1 MMKKVCLFVVLL
13 FVAFISCKNSKKEV
27 FEESEDYFDTIR
39 KITIHA
45 IPEDLLSD
53 KSDSIRSFYKLFENH
68 EIWVDREN
76 REDLISQIEKT
87 KNEGLNPEEYNINK
101 IFRLELRM
109 DSLHIE
115 EKLAYDILL
124 TQTYEKLCN
133 HYYRGKL
140 NPDDVYDNWD
150 LFDKKL
156 SISKLLKETIET
168 KKIAASIKNLLP
180 THPVYLSLKEALV
193 EIDKLPAS
201 QFDSIDKNIKIMYN
215 DNLDV
220 VKKIKQ
226 RLTYWKDLN
235 QQDTLYTSKYDIKM
249 LEAVKKFQDRHG
261 LFADGVI
268 GIGTIKALNY
278 NKETRKA
285 QILANLERWRWFS
298 RNLGDQYILI
308 NLPDYELN
316 YVKDNDTIA
325 THKIVC
331 GKPQRMTPILSS
343 KLSNFVFNPTWT
355 VPPTIIKEDLTV
367 EATANRNY
375 FNRNRITI
383 YKGTNTI
390 ISPSE
395 WNPEKAESYRY
406 VQTPGYNNSLGVVK
420 FNFPN
425 HHSVYLH
432 DTNHRDYFE
441 YKYRAL
447 SSGCVRVEN
456 PVSLAK
462 KVLEGQD
469 NGRWKS
475 LEVIRNERAEKEA
488 KLKWDKNYKPKKLT
502 PEELEAKQK
511 MLAEEQ
517 DEIDKI
523 IADKET
529 YYIKVKQPIY
539 IHQLYWTSWCNK
551 KGLQFRDDIYN
562 LDKILSDKLSIRNQQ

>member
-1 MMKKVCLFVVLL
+1 M
-13 FVAFISCKNSKKEV
+13 ACKNSKKEV

-39 KITIHA
+39 KITVHA
-45 IPEDLLSD
+45 MPEDLLAD
-53 KSDSIRSFYKLFENH
+53 KSDSIRSFYRQFENH

-87 KNEGLNPEEYNINK
+87 KNEGLNPEDYNINK
-101 IFRLELRM
+101 IFQLELRK
-109 DSLHIE
+109 DSLQLE
-115 EKLAYDILL
+115 EQLAYDILL

-140 NPDDVYDNWD
+140 NPDEVYSNWD
-150 LFDKKL
+150 LFEKKL
-156 SISKLLKETIET
+156 SVAKLLKESIDT
-168 KKIAASIKNLLP
+168 KKIAPSIKGLLP
-180 THPVYLSLKEALV
+180 THPIYLSLKEALV
-193 EIDKLPAS
+193 EVDKLPNS
-201 QFDSIDKNIKIMYN
+201 NFDSIDKNLKIKFN

-226 RLTYWKDLN
+226 RLVYWKDLN
-235 QQDTLYTSKYDIKM
+235 QQDTLYTNKYDTKM
-249 LEAVKKFQDRHG
+249 LEAVKKFQARHG

-268 GIGTIKALNY
+268 GIGTIKALNC

-285 QILANLERWRWFS
+285 QIIANLERWRWFS
-298 RNLGDQYILI
+298 RNLGEQYILI
-308 NLPDYELN
+308 NLPDYKLDYIVN
-316 YVKDNDTIA
+316 KDTVA
-325 THKIVC
+325 KHKIVC
-331 GKPQRMTPILSS
+331 GRPQRMTPILSS

-355 VPPTIIKEDLTV
+355 VPPTIIKEDLLV
-367 EATANRNY
+367 EASANRNY
-375 FNRNRITI
+375 FSRNRITI

-390 ISPSE
+390 VSPYE

-406 VQTPGYNNSLGVVK
+406 VQTPGYDNSLGVVK

-432 DTNHRDYFE
+432 DTNHRDYFD

-447 SSGCVRVEN
+447 SSGCVRVQY
-456 PVSLAK
+456 PVVLAK
-462 KVLEGQD
+462 KILEDQD

-475 LEVIRNERAEKEA
+475 IETIRKERAEKEA
-488 KLKWDKNYKPKKLT
+488 KLKRNKNYKPAKLT

-511 MLAEEQ
+511 FLAEEK
-517 DEIDKI
+517 DEIDEI
-523 IADKET
+523 IAKKET

-539 IHQLYWTSWCNK
+539 IHQLYWTSWSDK

-562 LDKILSDKLSIRNQQ
+562 LDKVLYEKLRG

>member
-1 MMKKVCLFVVLL
+1 VLL
-13 FVAFISCKNSKKEV
+13 FVVFMACKNSKKEV

-39 KITIHA
+39 KITVHA
-45 IPEDLLSD
+45 MPEDLLAD
-53 KSDSIRSFYKLFENH
+53 KSDSIRSFYRQFENH

-87 KNEGLNPEEYNINK
+87 KNEGLNPEDYNINK
-101 IFRLELRM
+101 IFQLELRK
-109 DSLHIE
+109 DSLQLE
-115 EKLAYDILL
+115 EQLAYDILL

-140 NPDDVYDNWD
+140 NPDEVYSNWD
-150 LFDKKL
+150 LFEKKL
-156 SISKLLKETIET
+156 SVAKLLKESIDT
-168 KKIAASIKNLLP
+168 KKIAPSIKGLLP
-180 THPVYLSLKEALV
+180 THPIYLSLKEALV
-193 EIDKLPAS
+193 EVDKLPNS
-201 QFDSIDKNIKIMYN
+201 NFDSIDKNLKIKFN

-226 RLTYWKDLN
+226 RLVYWKDLN
-235 QQDTLYTSKYDIKM
+235 QQDTLYTNKYDTKM
-249 LEAVKKFQDRHG
+249 LEAVKKFQARHG

-268 GIGTIKALNY
+268 GIGTIKALNC

-285 QILANLERWRWFS
+285 QIIANLERWRWFS
-298 RNLGDQYILI
+298 RNLGEQYILI
-308 NLPDYELN
+308 NLPDYKLDYIVN
-316 YVKDNDTIA
+316 KDTVA
-325 THKIVC
+325 KHKIVC
-331 GKPQRMTPILSS
+331 GRPQRMTPILSS

-355 VPPTIIKEDLTV
+355 VPPTIIKEDLLV
-367 EATANRNY
+367 EASANRNY
-375 FNRNRITI
+375 FSRNRITI

-390 ISPSE
+390 VSPYE

-406 VQTPGYNNSLGVVK
+406 VQTPGYDNSLGVVK

-432 DTNHRDYFE
+432 DTNHRDYFD

-447 SSGCVRVEN
+447 SSGCVRVQY
-456 PVSLAK
+456 PVVLAK
-462 KVLEGQD
+462 KILEDQD

-475 LEVIRNERAEKEA
+475 IETIRKERAEKEA
-488 KLKWDKNYKPKKLT
+488 KLKRNKNYKPAKLT

-511 MLAEEQ
+511 FLAEEK
-517 DEIDKI
+517 DEIDEI
-523 IADKET
+523 IAKKET

-539 IHQLYWTSWCNK
+539 IHQLYWTSWSDK

-562 LDKILSDKLSIRNQQ
+562 LDKVLYEKLRG

>member
-1 MMKKVCLFVVLL
+1 MKKICLFVVLL
-13 FVAFISCKNSKKEV
+13 FVAFIYCKNSKKEV

-87 KNEGLNPEEYNINK
+87 KNEGLDPEEYNINK

-109 DSLHIE
+109 DSLQIE

-156 SISKLLKETIET
+156 SISKLLKEAIET

-180 THPVYLSLKEALV
+180 THPVYLSLKAALV
-193 EIDKLPAS
+193 EIDKLPDS
-201 QFDSIDKNIKIMYN
+201 QFDSIDKNIKIKYN

-235 QQDTLYTSKYDIKM
+235 QHDTLYTSKYDTKM

-308 NLPDYELN
+308 NLPDYELD

-375 FNRNRITI
+375 FSRNRITI

-475 LEVIRNERAEKEA
+475 LEVIRKERAEKEA
-488 KLKWDKNYKPKKLT
+488 KLKWYKNYKPKKLT

-517 DEIDKI
+517 DAIDKI

-539 IHQLYWTSWCNK
+539 IHQLYWTSWSNK

-562 LDKILSDKLSIRNQQ
+562 LDKILSDKLSLRNQQ

>member
-1 MMKKVCLFVVLL
+1 MVKKICIFVVLL
-13 FVAFISCKNSKKEV
+13 FVVFMACKNSKKDDFV
-27 FEESEDYFDTIR
+27 ESEDYFDTIR

-45 IPEDLLSD
+45 IPEDLLAD
-53 KSDSIRSFYKLFENH
+53 KSDSIRSYYKLFENH

-87 KNEGLNPEEYNINK
+87 KEEGLNPQDYNINK
-101 IFRLELRM
+101 IFQLELRT
-109 DSLHIE
+109 DSLQLE

-140 NPDDVYDNWD
+140 NPNEVYDNWD
-150 LFDKKL
+150 LFEKKL
-156 SISKLLKETIET
+156 SIANLLKEAIDT
-168 KKIAASIKNLLP
+168 KKIAPSIKSLLP
-180 THPVYLSLKEALV
+180 NHPVYLSLKKALIEV
-193 EIDKLPAS
+193 DKLPNS
-201 QFDSIDKNIKIMYN
+201 KFDSIDKNLKIKFN

-220 VKKIKQ
+220 IKEIKH
-226 RLTYWKDLN
+226 RLAYWKDLN
-235 QQDTLYTSKYDIKM
+235 QQDTLYTKKYDAKM
-249 LEAVKKFQDRHG
+249 LEAVKKFQARHG
-261 LFADGVI
+261 LLADGVI
-268 GIGTIKALNY
+268 GIGTIKALNC

-308 NLPDYELN
+308 NLPDYELDFIKN
-316 YVKDNDTIA
+316 KDTIA

-331 GKPQRMTPILSS
+331 GRPQRMTPILSS

-375 FNRNRITI
+375 FSRNRITI
-383 YKGTNTI
+383 YKGTNTVV
-390 ISPSE
+390 SPSE

-432 DTNHRDYFE
+432 DTNHRDYFA

-462 KVLEGQD
+462 KVLADQD

-475 LEVIRNERAEKEA
+475 IEVIKKERAEKEA
-488 KLKWDKNYKPKKLT
+488 KLKLNKNYKPKKFT
-502 PEELEAKQK
+502 TEELEAKQK

-517 DEIDKI
+517 DEIDEI
-523 IADKET
+523 IAKEET

-539 IHQLYWTSWCNK
+539 IHQLYWTSWSDK

-562 LDKILSDKLSIRNQQ
+562 LDKVLYEKLGL

>member
-1 MMKKVCLFVVLL
+1 M
-13 FVAFISCKNSKKEV
+13 SCKNSKKDV

-45 IPEDLLSD
+45 IPEDLLAD
-53 KSDSIRSFYKLFENH
+53 KSDSIRSFYSQFENH

-87 KNEGLNPEEYNINK
+87 KNEGLNPNDYNITK
-101 IFRLELRM
+101 IFQLELRT
-109 DSLHIE
+109 DSLQLE

-140 NPDDVYDNWD
+140 NPKEVYNNWD

-156 SISKLLKETIET
+156 SIAKLLKEAIET
-168 KKIAASIKNLLP
+168 RKIAVSIKKLLP
-180 THPVYLSLKEALV
+180 NHPVYISLKEALV
-193 EIDKLPAS
+193 EVDKLPDTK
-201 QFDSIDKNIKIMYN
+201 FDSIDKNIKIKFN
-215 DNLDV
+215 DNLEV

-226 RLTYWKDLN
+226 RLVFWKDLN
-235 QQDTLYTSKYDIKM
+235 QQDTITSKYDTKM
-249 LEAVKKFQDRHG
+249 LKAVKRFQARHG
-261 LFADGVI
+261 LTNDGVI

-278 NKETRKA
+278 NKDSRKG

-298 RNLGDQYILI
+298 RDFGDQYLLI
-308 NLPDYELN
+308 NLPEYELD
-316 YVKDNDTIA
+316 YIKDKDTIA
-325 THKIVC
+325 TRKIVC
-331 GKPQRMTPILSS
+331 GRPKRMTPILSS

-355 VPPTIIKEDLTV
+355 VPPTIIKEDLSV

-375 FNRNRITI
+375 FYKNRIII
-383 YKGTNTI
+383 YNGKNTVV
-390 ISPSE
+390 SPYE
-395 WNPEKAESYRY
+395 WDPEKAESYRY

-425 HHSVYLH
+425 NHSVYLH
-432 DTNHRDYFE
+432 DTNHRDYFD

-447 SSGCVRVEN
+447 SSGCVRVQN
-456 PVSLAK
+456 SVSLAK
-462 KVLEGQD
+462 IILEEQD

-475 LEVIRNERAEKEA
+475 LEVIRKERDEKEA
-488 KLKWDKNYKPKKLT
+488 KLKLNKNYKPIKLT
-502 PEELEAKQK
+502 PEELAEKQK
-511 MLAEEQ
+511 MLAEEK

-523 IADKET
+523 IAKKES

-539 IHQLYWTSWCNK
+539 IHQLYWTSWSDK

-562 LDKILSDKLSIRNQQ
+562 IDKTLYDKLRN

>member
-1 MMKKVCLFVVLL
+1 MIKKFCIFVVLL
-13 FVAFISCKNSKKEV
+13 FVVFMACKNSKKEEFV
-27 FEESEDYFDTIR
+27 ESEDYFDTIR

-45 IPEDLLSD
+45 MPEDLLED
-53 KSDSIRSFYKLFENH
+53 KSDSIRSFYKMFENH

-87 KNEGLNPEEYNINK
+87 KNEGLNPEDYNINK
-101 IFRLELRM
+101 IFQLELRK
-109 DSLHIE
+109 DSLQLE

-140 NPDDVYDNWD
+140 NPDDVYNNWD
-150 LFDKKL
+150 LFEKKL
-156 SISKLLKETIET
+156 SIAKLLKESIET
-168 KKIAASIKNLLP
+168 KKIAPSIKGLLP
-180 THPVYLSLKEALV
+180 THTIYLSLKEALV
-193 EIDKLPAS
+193 EVDKLPNS
-201 QFDSIDKNIKIMYN
+201 KFDSIDKNLKIKFKDTLN
-215 DNLDV
+215 V
-220 VKKIKQ
+220 VKEIKR
-226 RLTYWKDLN
+226 RLVYWKDLS
-235 QQDTLYTSKYDIKM
+235 QSDTLYTKKYDVKM
-249 LEAVKKFQDRHG
+249 LEAVKKFQARHG

-268 GIGTIKALNY
+268 GIGTIRALNC
-278 NKETRKA
+278 NKETRKG

-316 YVKDNDTIA
+316 YIVNKDTVA
-325 THKIVC
+325 KHKIVC
-331 GKPQRMTPILSS
+331 GRPQRMTPILSS

-355 VPPTIIKEDLTV
+355 VPPTIIKEDLSV

-375 FNRNRITI
+375 FSRNRITI

-390 ISPSE
+390 VSPYE

-406 VQTPGYNNSLGVVK
+406 VQTPGYDNSLGVVK

-432 DTNHRDYFE
+432 DTNHRDYFD

-447 SSGCVRVEN
+447 SSGCVRVQY
-456 PVSLAK
+456 PVVLAK
-462 KVLEGQD
+462 KILEDQD

-475 LEVIRNERAEKEA
+475 IETIRKQRAEKEA
-488 KLKWDKNYKPKKLT
+488 RLKLNKNYKPAKLT

-511 MLAEEQ
+511 FLAEEK
-517 DEIDKI
+517 DEIDEI
-523 IADKET
+523 IAKKET

-539 IHQLYWTSWCNK
+539 IHQLYWTSWSDK

-562 LDKILSDKLSIRNQQ
+562 LDKVLYEKLGL

>member
-1 MMKKVCLFVVLL
+1 MKKICLFIVLL
-13 FVAFISCKNSKKEV
+13 FVVFISCKNSKKEV

-45 IPEDLLSD
+45 MPQDLLED
-53 KSDSIRSFYKLFENH
+53 KSDSIRSFYKMFENH

-87 KNEGLNPEEYNINK
+87 KNEGLNPEDYNINK
-101 IFRLELRM
+101 IFQLELRK
-109 DSLHIE
+109 DSLQLE

-140 NPDDVYDNWD
+140 NPNEVYGNWD

-156 SISKLLKETIET
+156 SIAKLLKESIDT
-168 KKIAASIKNLLP
+168 KKIAPSIKGLLP
-180 THPVYLSLKEALV
+180 THPIYLSLKEALV
-193 EIDKLPAS
+193 EIDKLPS
-201 QFDSIDKNIKIMYN
+201 SKFDSIDKNLKIKFN

-226 RLTYWKDLN
+226 RLAYWKDLN
-235 QQDTLYTSKYDIKM
+235 QQDTLYSNKYDAKM
-249 LEAVKKFQDRHG
+249 LEAVKKFQARHG

-268 GIGTIKALNY
+268 GIGTIRALNC
-278 NKETRKA
+278 NKETRKG

-298 RNLGDQYILI
+298 RNLGEQYILI
-308 NLPDYELN
+308 NLPEYELDYIVN
-316 YVKDNDTIA
+316 NDTVA
-325 THKIVC
+325 KHKIVC
-331 GKPQRMTPILSS
+331 GRPQRMTPILSS

-355 VPPTIIKEDLTV
+355 VPPTIIKEDLSV
-367 EATANRNY
+367 EASANRNY
-375 FNRNRITI
+375 FSRNRITI
-383 YKGTNTI
+383 YKGKNTVV
-390 ISPSE
+390 SPYE

-406 VQTPGYNNSLGVVK
+406 VQTPGYDNSLGVVK

-432 DTNHRDYFE
+432 DTNHRDYFD

-447 SSGCVRVEN
+447 SSGCVRVQY
-456 PVSLAK
+456 PVVLAK
-462 KVLEGQD
+462 RILEDQD

-475 LEVIRNERAEKEA
+475 IETIRKERAEKEA
-488 KLKWDKNYKPKKLT
+488 KLKLNKNYKPAKLT
-502 PEELEAKQK
+502 PEELAAKQK
-511 MLAEEQ
+511 FLDEEK
-517 DEIDKI
+517 DEIDEI
-523 IADKET
+523 IAKKET

-539 IHQLYWTSWCNK
+539 IHQLYWTSWSDK

-562 LDKILSDKLSIRNQQ
+562 LDKVLFEKLGLRN

>member
-1 MMKKVCLFVVLL
+1 MMKKICLFIVLL
-13 FVAFISCKNSKKEV
+13 FVVFMSCKNSKKEV

-45 IPEDLLSD
+45 IPEDLLAD

-101 IFRLELRM
+101 IFRLELRL
-109 DSLHIE
+109 DSLQLE

-140 NPDDVYDNWD
+140 NPDEVYHNWD

-156 SISKLLKETIET
+156 SIAKLLKEAIDT
-168 KKIAASIKNLLP
+168 KKIAPSIKNLLP

-193 EIDKLPAS
+193 EVGKLQNS
-201 QFDSIDKNIKIMYN
+201 NFDSIDKNLKIKYN
-215 DNLDV
+215 DNLNV

-226 RLTYWKDLN
+226 RLVYWNDLK
-235 QQDTLYTSKYDIKM
+235 QQDTIYTSKYDSKM
-249 LEAVKKFQDRHG
+249 LEAVKKFQARHG

-278 NKETRKA
+278 NKETRKG

-308 NLPDYELN
+308 NLPDYELD

-331 GKPQRMTPILSS
+331 GRLERMTPILSS

-375 FNRNRITI
+375 FSRNRITI
-383 YKGTNTI
+383 YKGTNTV

-456 PVSLAK
+456 PVALAK
-462 KVLEGQD
+462 KILEGQD

-475 LEVIRNERAEKEA
+475 LEVIRKERAEKEA
-488 KLKWDKNYKPKKLT
+488 KLKLNKNYKPKKLT

-511 MLAEEQ
+511 MLADEQ
-517 DEIDKI
+517 DAIDKI
-523 IADKET
+523 IANKET

-539 IHQLYWTSWCNK
+539 IHQLYWTSWSDKN
-551 KGLQFRDDIYN
+551 GLQFRDDIYN
-562 LDKILSDKLSIRNQQ
+562 LDKILYDKLVL

>member
-1 MMKKVCLFVVLL
+1 MMKKICIFVVLL
-13 FVAFISCKNSKKEV
+13 FVVFMSCKNSKKEV
-27 FEESEDYFDTIR
+27 FEKSQDYFDTIR

-45 IPEDLLSD
+45 IPEDLLDD

-87 KNEGLNPEEYNINK
+87 KNEGLNPEDYNINK

-109 DSLHIE
+109 DSLQVE

-140 NPDDVYDNWD
+140 NPDEVYDNWD

-156 SISKLLKETIET
+156 SVAKLLKDAIET

-180 THPVYLSLKEALV
+180 NHPVYLSLKQALV
-193 EIDKLPAS
+193 EVDKLPNS
-201 QFDSIDKNIKIMYN
+201 KFDSIDKNLKIKFN
-215 DNLDV
+215 DDLDV
-220 VKKIKQ
+220 VKEIKK
-226 RLTYWKDLN
+226 RLSYWKDLD
-235 QQDTLYTSKYDIKM
+235 QKDTIYTKKYDAKM
-249 LEAVKKFQDRHG
+249 LVAVKKFQARHG

-298 RNLGDQYILI
+298 RNLGEQYILI
-308 NLPDYELN
+308 NLPDYELD
-316 YVKDNDTIA
+316 YVKNNDTVA

-331 GKPQRMTPILSS
+331 GRPQRMTPILSS

-367 EATANRNY
+367 EASANRNY
-375 FNRNRITI
+375 FSRNRITI
-383 YKGTNTI
+383 YKGENTI
-390 ISPSE
+390 ISPYE

-462 KVLEGQD
+462 KVLDGQD

-475 LEVIRNERAEKEA
+475 LEVIRKERAEKEA
-488 KLKWDKNYKPKKLT
+488 KWKLSKNYKPVKLT
-502 PEELEAKQK
+502 LEELAEKQK
-511 MLAEEQ
+511 MLAEEK
-517 DEIDKI
+517 DAIDKI

-529 YYIKVKQPIY
+529 YYIKIKQPIY
-539 IHQLYWTSWCNK
+539 IHQLYWTSWSDKN
-551 KGLQFRDDIYN
+551 GLQFRDDIYN
-562 LDKILSDKLSIRNQQ
+562 LDKTLYDKLGGL

>member
-1 MMKKVCLFVVLL
+1 MKSFCQFVVLL
-13 FVAFISCKNSKKEV
+13 FVVFMSCKNSKKEI
-27 FEESEDYFDTIR
+27 FEESEDYFDTIK
-39 KITIHA
+39 KITVHA
-45 IPEDLLSD
+45 IPEELLTD
-53 KSDSIRSFYKLFENH
+53 KSDSIRSYYKLFENH

-76 REDLISQIEKT
+76 REDLISQIEKA
-87 KNEGLNPEEYNINK
+87 KNEGLNPEDYNINK
-101 IFRLELRM
+101 IFHLELRI
-109 DSLHIE
+109 DSLQLE

-140 NPDDVYDNWD
+140 NPNDVYNNWD

-156 SISKLLKETIET
+156 SISKLLKEAIDT
-168 KKIAASIKNLLP
+168 KKIAPSIKNLLP
-180 THPVYLSLKEALV
+180 THPIYLSLKQALV
-193 EIDKLPAS
+193 EIDKLPNS
-201 QFDSIDKNIKIMYN
+201 KFDSIDKNSKVKFN
-215 DNLDV
+215 NNLDA

-226 RLTYWKDLN
+226 RLAYWKDLN
-235 QQDTLYTSKYDIKM
+235 QQDTIYTNKFDAKM
-249 LEAVKKFQDRHG
+249 LVAIKKFQARHG

-268 GIGTIKALNY
+268 GIGTINALNY
-278 NKETRKA
+278 NKETRKG

-308 NLPDYELN
+308 NLPNYKLD
-316 YVKDNDTIA
+316 YVKNNDTIA

-331 GKPQRMTPILSS
+331 GRPQRMTPILSS

-375 FNRNRITI
+375 FSRNRIII

-406 VQTPGYNNSLGVVK
+406 VQAPGYNNSLGVVK

-425 HHSVYLH
+425 HHLVYLH

-441 YKYRAL
+441 RKYRAL

-462 KVLEGQD
+462 LVLVDQD

-475 LEVIRNERAEKEA
+475 LEITRKERAEKEA
-488 KLKWDKNYKPKKLT
+488 KLKLTKNYKPNKLT
-502 PEELEAKQK
+502 PEQLEAQQK
-511 MLAEEQ
+511 MLSEEQ
-517 DEIDKI
+517 DAIDKI
-523 IADKET
+523 IANKET
-529 YYIKVKQPIY
+529 YYIKVKQPIF
-539 IHQLYWTSWCNK
+539 IHQLYWTSWSDKN
-551 KGLQFRDDIYN
+551 GLQFRDDIYN
-562 LDKILSDKLSIRNQQ
+562 LDKTLYEKLGL

>member
-1 MMKKVCLFVVLL
+1 MMKKICIFVVLL
-13 FVAFISCKNSKKEV
+13 FVVFMACKNSRKEV

-45 IPEDLLSD
+45 IPEDLLAD
-53 KSDSIRSFYKLFENH
+53 KSDSIRSFYREFENH
-68 EIWVDREN
+68 EIWVDPEN

-87 KNEGLNPEEYNINK
+87 KNEGLNPEDYNINK
-101 IFRLELRM
+101 IFQLELRK
-109 DSLHIE
+109 DSLQLE
-115 EKLAYDILL
+115 EQLAYDILL

-140 NPDDVYDNWD
+140 NPNDVYSNWD

-156 SISKLLKETIET
+156 SIAKLLKEAIDT
-168 KKIAASIKNLLP
+168 KKIAPSIKGLLP
-180 THPVYLSLKEALV
+180 THPIYLSLKEALV
-193 EIDKLPAS
+193 EVDKLPNS
-201 QFDSIDKNIKIMYN
+201 KFDSIDKNLKIKFN
-215 DNLDV
+215 DNSVV

-226 RLTYWKDLN
+226 RLVYWKDLN
-235 QQDTLYTSKYDIKM
+235 QPDTLYTNKYDGKM
-249 LEAVKKFQDRHG
+249 LEAVKKFQARHG

-268 GIGTIKALNY
+268 GIGTIRALNC
-278 NKETRKA
+278 NKETRKG

-308 NLPDYELN
+308 NLPDYELDYIVN
-316 YVKDNDTIA
+316 KDTIA

-331 GKPQRMTPILSS
+331 GRPQRMTPILSS

-355 VPPTIIKEDLTV
+355 VPPTIIKEDLSV

-375 FNRNRITI
+375 FSRNRITI
-383 YKGTNTI
+383 YKGTNTVV
-390 ISPSE
+390 SPNE

-406 VQTPGYNNSLGVVK
+406 VQTPGYDNSLGVVK

-432 DTNHRDYFE
+432 DTNHRDYFD

-447 SSGCVRVEN
+447 SSGCVRVQY
-456 PVSLAK
+456 PVVLAK
-462 KVLEGQD
+462 RILEDQD

-475 LEVIRNERAEKEA
+475 METIRKQRAEKEA
-488 KLKWDKNYKPKKLT
+488 RLKKNKNYKPAKLT
-502 PEELEAKQK
+502 PEEFEAKQK
-511 MLAEEQ
+511 FLAEEK
-517 DEIDKI
+517 DEIDEI
-523 IADKET
+523 IAKKET

-539 IHQLYWTSWCNK
+539 IHQLYWTSWADK

-562 LDKILSDKLSIRNQQ
+562 LDKVLYEKLGL

>member
-1 MMKKVCLFVVLL
+1 MKKICLFIVLL
-13 FVAFISCKNSKKEV
+13 FVVFMSCKNSKKDV

-45 IPEDLLSD
+45 IPEDLLAD
-53 KSDSIRSFYKLFENH
+53 KSDSIRSFYSQFENH

-87 KNEGLNPEEYNINK
+87 KNEGLNPNDYNITK
-101 IFRLELRM
+101 IFQLELRT
-109 DSLHIE
+109 DSLQLE

-140 NPDDVYDNWD
+140 NPKEVYNNWD

-156 SISKLLKETIET
+156 SIAKLLKEAIET
-168 KKIAASIKNLLP
+168 RKIAVSIKKLLP
-180 THPVYLSLKEALV
+180 NHPVYISLKEALV
-193 EIDKLPAS
+193 EVDKLPDTK
-201 QFDSIDKNIKIMYN
+201 FDSIDKNIKIKFN
-215 DNLDV
+215 DNLEV

-226 RLTYWKDLN
+226 RLVFWKDLN
-235 QQDTLYTSKYDIKM
+235 QQDTITSKYDTKM
-249 LEAVKKFQDRHG
+249 LKAVKRFQARHG
-261 LFADGVI
+261 LTNDGVI

-278 NKETRKA
+278 NKDSRKG

-298 RNLGDQYILI
+298 RDFGDQYLLI
-308 NLPDYELN
+308 NLPEYELD
-316 YVKDNDTIA
+316 YIKDKDTIA
-325 THKIVC
+325 TRKIVC
-331 GKPQRMTPILSS
+331 GRPKRMTPILSS

-355 VPPTIIKEDLTV
+355 VPPTIIKEDLSV

-375 FNRNRITI
+375 FYKNRIII
-383 YKGTNTI
+383 YNGKNTVV
-390 ISPSE
+390 SPYE
-395 WNPEKAESYRY
+395 WDPEKAESYRY

-425 HHSVYLH
+425 NHSVYLH
-432 DTNHRDYFE
+432 DTNHRDYFD

-447 SSGCVRVEN
+447 SSGCVRVQN
-456 PVSLAK
+456 SVSLAK
-462 KVLEGQD
+462 IILEEQD

-475 LEVIRNERAEKEA
+475 LEVIRKERDEKEA
-488 KLKWDKNYKPKKLT
+488 KLKLNKNYKPIKLT
-502 PEELEAKQK
+502 PEELAEKQK
-511 MLAEEQ
+511 MLAEEK

-523 IADKET
+523 IAKKES

-539 IHQLYWTSWCNK
+539 IHQLYWTSWSDK

-562 LDKILSDKLSIRNQQ
+562 IDKTLYDKLRN

>member
-1 MMKKVCLFVVLL
+1 M
-13 FVAFISCKNSKKEV
+13 SCKNSKKEV
-27 FEESEDYFDTIR
+27 FVESEDYFDTVR

-45 IPEDLLSD
+45 IPEDLLAD
-53 KSDSIRSFYKLFENH
+53 KSDSIRSFYKQFENH

-76 REDLISQIEKT
+76 REDLIAQIQNA
-87 KNEGLNPEEYNINK
+87 KNEGLNPEDYNINK
-101 IFRLELRM
+101 IFRLELRQ
-109 DSLHIE
+109 DSLEVE

-140 NPDDVYDNWD
+140 NPNEVYNNWD
-150 LFDKKL
+150 LFEKKL
-156 SISKLLKETIET
+156 SISNLLKEAIET
-168 KKIAASIKNLLP
+168 KKITASIKNLLP
-180 THPVYLSLKEALV
+180 SHPVYISLKEALV
-193 EIDKLPAS
+193 AIDKLPES
-201 QFDSIDKNIKIMYN
+201 KFDSIDKNVKIKFN
-215 DNLDV
+215 DNALV
-220 VKKIKQ
+220 IKKIKQ
-226 RLTYWKDLN
+226 RLVYWKDLK
-235 QQDTLYTSKYDIKM
+235 QQDSIYTSKYDSKM
-249 LEAVKKFQDRHG
+249 LEAVKKFQARHG

-268 GIGTIKALNY
+268 GIGTIKALNF
-278 NKETRKA
+278 NKETRRG

-298 RNLGDQYILI
+298 RNLGEQYILI
-308 NLPDYELN
+308 NLPDYELD
-316 YVKDNDTIA
+316 YVKENDTVA

-331 GKPQRMTPILSS
+331 GRPQRMTPILSS

-367 EATANRNY
+367 EASANRNY
-375 FNRNRITI
+375 FSKNRITI
-383 YKGTNTI
+383 YKGKNTI

-456 PVSLAK
+456 PVALAK
-462 KVLEGQD
+462 KVLEDQD
-469 NGRWKS
+469 KGRWKS
-475 LEVIRNERAEKEA
+475 LEVIRKERAEKEA
-488 KLKWDKNYKPKKLT
+488 KLKLNKNYKPKKLT
-502 PEELEAKQK
+502 PEEAEAKQK
-511 MLAEEQ
+511 MLAEEK
-517 DEIDKI
+517 DAIDKI

-529 YYIKVKQPIY
+529 YYIKVTQPIF
-539 IHQLYWTSWCNK
+539 IHQLYWTSWSDK

-562 LDKILSDKLSIRNQQ
+562 LDKTLYDKLVLRN